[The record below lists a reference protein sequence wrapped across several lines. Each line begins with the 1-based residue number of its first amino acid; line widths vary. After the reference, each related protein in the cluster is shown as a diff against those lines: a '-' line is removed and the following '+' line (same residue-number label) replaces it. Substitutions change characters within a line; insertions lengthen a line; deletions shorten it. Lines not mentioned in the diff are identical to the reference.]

1 MDDLYKPSNK
11 IVENAHINKLKYE
24 EMYKESIS
32 NPIKFWGEHGK
43 RIDWIKNYEKV
54 RDFSYDQKNLYIKWF
69 EDGTLNASYNCIDRH
84 LKNNGNKT
92 AIIWEGDNPDEQK
105 SITYHELYKNVCKFA
120 NVLKKLGAK
129 KGDRITI
136 YMPMIQKQLMLC

>member
-54 RDFSYDQKNLYIKWF
+54 RDCIFIKYISKFKWCIKYFS
-69 EDGTLNASYNCIDRH
+69 
-84 LKNNGNKT
+84 
-92 AIIWEGDNPDEQK
+92 
-105 SITYHELYKNVCKFA
+105 
-120 NVLKKLGAK
+120 
-129 KGDRITI
+129 
-136 YMPMIQKQLMLC
+136 

>member
-43 RIDWIKNYEKV
+43 RIDWIKNYDDRKDEFSRKAHQKV
-54 RDFSYDQKNLYIKWF
+54 YENFA
-69 EDGTLNASYNCIDRH
+69 GTKQR
-84 LKNNGNKT
+84 
-92 AIIWEGDNPDEQK
+92 IIEN
-105 SITYHELYKNVCKFA
+105 
-120 NVLKKLGAK
+120 
-129 KGDRITI
+129 
-136 YMPMIQKQLMLC
+136 